1 MAIVVETE
9 FSGPGATAANYDA
22 VITKMGCFPAGRHP
36 DPGCLFHWMRVESP
50 TKFLV
55 VDVWKSEEYWN
66 VFLQNILGPATAGG
80 PLPPPTIRIHHL
92 HNFLRAGGLD
102 PL

>member
-1 MAIVVETE
+1 MPSSRKWGVSRLAAI
-9 FSGPGATAANYDA
+9 PIPA
-22 VITKMGCFPAGRHP
+22 VCFTGCASSP
-36 DPGCLFHWMRVESP
+36 P

-66 VFLQNILGPATAGG
+66 VFLQNILGPRTAGG

>member
-1 MAIVVETE
+1 MAIVVEAE
-9 FSGPGATAANYDA
+9 FSGNGATAANYDA
-22 VITKMGCFPAGRHP
+22 AIKNMGCFPAGRHV
-36 DPGCLFHWMRVESP
+36 DAGCLFHWMRVESP

-55 VDVWKSEEYWN
+55 VDVWKSEQYWN
-66 VFLQNILGPATAGG
+66 VFLQNILAPSMQGG
-80 PLPPPTIRIHHL
+80 PIPQPTIKIHHL